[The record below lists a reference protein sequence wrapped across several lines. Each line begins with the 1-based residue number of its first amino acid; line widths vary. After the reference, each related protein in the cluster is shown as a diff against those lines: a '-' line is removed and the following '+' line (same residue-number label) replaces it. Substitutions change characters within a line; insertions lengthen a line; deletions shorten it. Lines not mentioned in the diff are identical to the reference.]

1 MMKIALLTH
10 SVNPRGGVVHTL
22 ELGEALVRLGHDVT
36 VMALAAPGQKF
47 FRSTICQVE
56 MVPIKAQIDAT
67 TYDMVKRRIDAYVTH
82 LLDYLN
88 NNDFDIFH
96 AHDGIGANAL
106 IALKK
111 QGLIKHFV
119 RTVHHLDVFENEH
132 VQAWQAL
139 SVSEADEVLSV
150 STYWQETIKNEFNIS
165 VHLINNGVDAKFFS
179 TKNTLLKEAVK
190 EQLGISSDKP
200 VILCLGGVEERKNTV
215 RVLRAF
221 NQLRIKYPQAQLVIA
236 GGASILDHS
245 KYVQLFNQTLKEIGL
260 ENASPKTVLL
270 TGPVPNEWM
279 PSLMQLSTVVVMAS
293 IKEGFGLVTLEALCA
308 GTPIVASNIKPF
320 TEYLS
325 AKDCTWA
332 DPYSVDSISSAMA
345 NAIENFNTND
355 TFESA
360 QKLSKIFS
368 WNISAQKHAS
378 IYQSLLKQETS
389 TCQ

>member
-1 MMKIALLTH
+1 M
-10 SVNPRGGVVHTL
+10 
-22 ELGEALVRLGHDVT
+22 
-36 VMALAAPGQKF
+36 
-47 FRSTICQVE
+47 
-56 MVPIKAQIDAT
+56 
-67 TYDMVKRRIDAYVTH
+67 
-82 LLDYLN
+82 
-88 NNDFDIFH
+88 
-96 AHDGIGANAL
+96 
-106 IALKK
+106 
-111 QGLIKHFV
+111 
-119 RTVHHLDVFENEH
+119 
-132 VQAWQAL
+132 
-139 SVSEADEVLSV
+139 
-150 STYWQETIKNEFNIS
+150 
-165 VHLINNGVDAKFFS
+165 DAKFFS

-345 NAIENFNTND
+345 NAIENFNTNY